1 MRALSEVRKE
11 QLVGFSSCCL
21 AAQLPRHMESMRL
34 LVALFW
40 VCSKMHTE
48 CLCSSQNVPDR
59 LRYTRAVLESKD
71 MWMWFCLSLWVW
83 VPYLSPTPGET
94 ALEKILTIVVCPS
107 AGKRSSQNAG
117 KRSLPCG
124 RRVSQLVCVCK
135 RQLDVQEFEQALGVG
150 DRQGSLACCSPWGH
164 TESDRIE
171 RLKWPEHRKN
181 MEVQRGEV
189 TCLRSESWEWEAS
202 RCQAICLRS

>member
-21 AAQLPRHMESMRL
+21 AAQLPRRMESMRL
-34 LVALFW
+34 LGALFW

-135 RQLDVQEFEQALGVG
+135 RVFGRNG
-150 DRQGSLACCSPWGH
+150 LASTMG
-164 TESDRIE
+164 
-171 RLKWPEHRKN
+171 
-181 MEVQRGEV
+181 EVQI
-189 TCLRSESWEWEAS
+189 CSEDWNSGS
-202 RCQAICLRS
+202 GLSSVSGPSISHAICEPCNDIPRL